1 MLPEHFLP
9 RRYPVVAP
17 STLPAEAENSTT
29 SEVVQDKILT
39 LEKNILSGSHYA
51 GQAKN
56 RLLEETDRHI
66 KERLLCAVRIE
77 ALHALIGELVEK
89 ELISAADLQ
98 MLIEDKTAWVGSK
111 EQEIWVNQMTQEK
124 PWPLCYSIEE

>member
-17 STLPAEAENSTT
+17 STPPAEAENSTT
-29 SEVVQDKILT
+29 PEVVQDKILT

-77 ALHALIGELVEK
+77 ALHALMGELVEK
-89 ELISAADLQ
+89 ELTSTAD
-98 MLIEDKTAWVGSK
+98 
-111 EQEIWVNQMTQEK
+111 
-124 PWPLCYSIEE
+124 

>member
-9 RRYPVVAP
+9 RRYPVAAP
-17 STLPAEAENSTT
+17 STLPTEAENSNTR
-29 SEVVQDKILT
+29 EVVQDKILT
-39 LEKNILSGSHYA
+39 LEKSILSGSHYA

-89 ELISAADLQ
+89 ELINAADLQ
-98 MLIEDKTAWVGSK
+98 MLIEDKTAWVSSQQ
-111 EQEIWVNQMTQEK
+111 EEIWVNQMTQEK
-124 PWPLCYSIEE
+124 TWPLCYSIED